1 MILILFHLISRVILR
16 NNIYSLIYIEMTEI
30 VYNKNMKKKLS
41 PEQEALLNKFKNSDK
56 TSAKS
61 SIDNK
66 NEKVQSN
73 APKPQIRRS
82 GSRGK

>member
-1 MILILFHLISRVILR
+1 
-16 NNIYSLIYIEMTEI
+16 
-30 VYNKNMKKKLS
+30 MKKKLS
-41 PEQEALLNKFKNSDK
+41 PEQEELLNKFKSTDK
-56 TSAKS
+56 NGAKN

-66 NEKVQSN
+66 NEKAQTN

>member
-1 MILILFHLISRVILR
+1 
-16 NNIYSLIYIEMTEI
+16 
-30 VYNKNMKKKLS
+30 MKKKLS
-41 PEQEALLNKFKNSDK
+41 PEQEALLNKFKGASNNG
-56 TSAKS
+56 AKS

-66 NEKVQSN
+66 NEKASTN

>member
-1 MILILFHLISRVILR
+1 
-16 NNIYSLIYIEMTEI
+16 
-30 VYNKNMKKKLS
+30 MKKKLS
-41 PEQEALLNKFKNSDK
+41 PEQEALLSRFKSASNNGAK
-56 TSAKS
+56 T

-66 NEKVQSN
+66 NEKALTN

>member
-1 MILILFHLISRVILR
+1 MLR
-16 NNIYSLIYIEMTEI
+16 NNIYSLIYNEMAEML
-30 VYNKNMKKKLS
+30 YNKNMKKKLS
-41 PEQEALLNKFKNSDK
+41 PEQEALLNKFKNSDN
-56 TSAKS
+56 TGAKS

-73 APKPQIRRS
+73 APKPHISRS

>member
-1 MILILFHLISRVILR
+1 
-16 NNIYSLIYIEMTEI
+16 
-30 VYNKNMKKKLS
+30 MKKKLTL
-41 PEQEALLNKFKNSDK
+41 EQEALLNKFKNAEQNG
-56 TSAKS
+56 AKS

-66 NEKVQSN
+66 NEKASTN

>member
-1 MILILFHLISRVILR
+1 M
-16 NNIYSLIYIEMTEI
+16 EM
-30 VYNKNMKKKLS
+30 NKKLS
-41 PEQEALLNKFKNSDK
+41 PEQEALLSKFQNTNNNGAK
-56 TSAKS
+56 T

-66 NEKVQSN
+66 NEKASTN

>member
-1 MILILFHLISRVILR
+1 M
-16 NNIYSLIYIEMTEI
+16 E
-30 VYNKNMKKKLS
+30 MKKKLS
-41 PEQEALLNKFKNSDK
+41 PEQEALLSKFQNTNNNGGK
-56 TSAKS
+56 T

-66 NEKVQSN
+66 NEKASTN